1 MSAKLLYNLSDE
13 NPNLNKQFGCMNG
26 IFQVFYRQHYPAR
39 RVAGAGD
46 ELKSLPSCKAS
57 DSVGDT
63 NISTDSKETEK
74 SKKKK
79 KAAKEKQ
86 RGASS
91 ESSSRLSFS
100 SSPCSSSFSSADIS
114 TTTSQFE
121 QPGLIQTNNGEN
133 PVREPTY
140 GSPRLGGLMMPS
152 DLRELVRSSIH
163 KETRTRDE
171 EENLSQQP
179 KSARANVSLL
189 KESSPSRNSNEWS
202 EGRRVVKLKDSP
214 RFSYDEREARKTGA
228 KLKETP
234 RLSLDSRSNSFR
246 SARSSCSPEP
256 QEFVTGH
263 RRTTSSVVA
272 KLMGLEVIPD
282 ESVNDQNRGNQN
294 RFCDSPRPTSR
305 AEADLQ
311 RSRNSDSVKKMMPA
325 KFPMKAAPWSQVDGA
340 KTQGIAADAATT
352 LTVYGEIQ
360 KRLSQLEF
368 KKSEKDLRALK
379 QILEAMEKTQQ
390 LISKDDDN
398 NSLSS
403 TNFMQRADQ
412 PIPSAT
418 TSPSSKN
425 LRSSSIVVMKAAEAA
440 VFKETGNCG
449 STSFSPRSVALPN
462 VKVANLRQTQ
472 KVTQRKQS
480 GMDVTPRPGFYKGQ
494 TDSATKNTTTRPLQS
509 KSDMMRS
516 GKSQKPSVSPRTQP
530 KKLAFEKQSRPT
542 SPKPEPNKIQR
553 QQLSRQQTESASPR
567 RKPGIKSRVQQQ
579 SEDHFSDETSD
590 LRSLRSDSNI
600 SLTSNLDIEGTSRY
614 KYERNNDITE
624 QHTPKQRSPELGMRS
639 LPKPLKITVEQ
650 PSPVSVL
657 DVAFDEDESPSPVRK
672 ISIVF
677 KEDDNLGS
685 EESQWMNKQR
695 NICRSIV
702 WPENNASKQPDAE
715 PIMGFMDEGVEFK
728 NGDDKY
734 ISEIL
739 LASGLLRD
747 IDYSMISI
755 QLHQAHLPINP
766 SLFFVLEQNKT
777 SNLSLQDD
785 KHKARGFG
793 QQQTAN
799 LIDRSRRKLVFDT
812 INEILARRFAAEG
825 CTKQPSMIS
834 SIRPLRTTE
843 KSSRGKEL
851 LQTLCSEID
860 QLQDKAKCI
869 LDEDDED
876 LIWEDLQSQG
886 MNWKE
891 IEGETPGLVL
901 DIERLIFKDLISEVV
916 TSEVAAFPKMLSGQ
930 PGQLFHS

>member
-13 NPNLNKQFGCMNG
+13 NPNLNKQIGCMNG

-39 RVAGAGD
+39 RVAVAGD
-46 ELKSLPSCKAS
+46 ELKSLPSGKTS
-57 DSVGDT
+57 DNVGDT
-63 NISTDSKETEK
+63 NISTDNKETEK
-74 SKKKK
+74 SKKK

-86 RGASS
+86 RGVSS

-133 PVREPTY
+133 PAREATN
-140 GSPRLGGLMMPS
+140 GSPRWGGLMMSS

-163 KETRTRDE
+163 KETRSRDE
-171 EENLSQQP
+171 EETLSQQP

-214 RFSYDEREARKTGA
+214 RFSYDERETRKTGP

-256 QEFVTGH
+256 RELVTGH

-272 KLMGLEVIPD
+272 KLMGLEAIPD
-282 ESVNDQNRGNQN
+282 ESVTDQNRDN
-294 RFCDSPRPTSR
+294 RFCDSPRPTYR
-305 AEADLQ
+305 AEADLLQ
-311 RSRNSDSVKKMMPA
+311 RSRSCGSVKKTMPA
-325 KFPMKAAPWSQVDGA
+325 KFPMKAAPWSQVDAG
-340 KTQGIAADAATT
+340 KNQFKAADAATT

-379 QILEAMEKTQQ
+379 QILEAMEKTQH
-390 LISKDDDN
+390 LISKDEDN
-398 NSLSS
+398 NTLRS
-403 TNFMQRADQ
+403 TNFMQRDHQA
-412 PIPSAT
+412 IPS
-418 TSPSSKN
+418 TSPSSN
-425 LRSSSIVVMKAAEAA
+425 NIRSSSIVVMKAA
-440 VFKETGNCG
+440 VVPVCKETGSSG
-449 STSFSPRSVALPN
+449 SPSFSPRRVALPN
-462 VKVANLRQTQ
+462 VNVGNMKHTQ
-472 KVTQRKQS
+472 KAPPRKQS
-480 GMDVTPRPGFYKGQ
+480 AMEVIPRPGFYKVQ
-494 TDSATKNTTTRPLQS
+494 TDSATKNTSTRPLH
-509 KSDMMRS
+509 S
-516 GKSQKPSVSPRTQP
+516 GKSQKPSLSPRTPP
-530 KKLAFEKQSRPT
+530 KKLGFEKQSRPT
-542 SPKPEPNKIQR
+542 SPKPEPNRIQR

-567 RKPGIKSRVQQQ
+567 RKQGIKSRGLQQ
-579 SEDHFSDETSD
+579 SEDRFSDESSD
-590 LRSLRSDSNI
+590 LRSLRSDSNA
-600 SLTSNLDIEGTSRY
+600 SLASNLDTEVTSRY
-614 KYERNNDITE
+614 KYERNSDFTE
-624 QHTPKQRSPELGMRS
+624 QHTPKQRSPEMGMRS
-639 LPKPLKITVEQ
+639 LPKPLKVTVEQ

-672 ISIVF
+672 ISVVF
-677 KEDDNLGS
+677 KEEDNLSS
-685 EESQWMNKQR
+685 EESQWMNKHR
-695 NICRSIV
+695 NLCRSIV
-702 WPENNASKQPDAE
+702 WPESDATLNQPDTE
-715 PIMGFMDEGVEFK
+715 LNNEGADYK
-728 NGDDKY
+728 NGDHNY

-766 SLFFVLEQNKT
+766 NLFFVLEQSKT
-777 SNLSLQDD
+777 SIMTQQDN
-785 KHKARGFG
+785 KLKGRGFG
-793 QQQTAN
+793 QQKTAN
-799 LIDRSRRKLVFDT
+799 LIERSRRKLVFDT
-812 INEILARRFAAEG
+812 INEILAHKFMAEG
-825 CTKQPSMIS
+825 CTKQPSIIS
-834 SIRPLRTTE
+834 SISPLRTTD

-860 QLQDKAKCI
+860 RLQDNSKCI

-876 LIWEDLQSQG
+876 LIWDDLQSQG

-916 TSEVAAFPKMLSGQ
+916 TSEFAAFPGMLSGQ
-930 PGQLFHS
+930 PRQLFHY